1 MEFQKIVNLLD
12 TTFDDKDLPRS
23 VTKKWIEGYDESG
36 KNYDANKEIR
46 IKTPMLKSDL
56 CDFSYAYIVV
66 EGNIA
71 VAKKTFTAN
80 DFEAP
85 HNTAANAAATKT
97 VLAVFQKL
105 MVDQLTMQKIW
116 MSWCQRIICLNTV
129 KITQKQQ
136 GVCGIIIE
144 MNQIVAKMGI

>member
-1 MEFQKIVNLLD
+1 M
-12 TTFDDKDLPRS
+12 
-23 VTKKWIEGYDESG
+23 
-36 KNYDANKEIR
+36 
-46 IKTPMLKSDL
+46 
-56 CDFSYAYIVV
+56 

-71 VAKKTFTAN
+71 VAKKTFIAN

-116 MSWCQRIICLNTV
+116 MS
-129 KITQKQQ
+129 
-136 GVCGIIIE
+136 
-144 MNQIVAKMGI
+144 

>member
-1 MEFQKIVNLLD
+1 
-12 TTFDDKDLPRS
+12 
-23 VTKKWIEGYDESG
+23 
-36 KNYDANKEIR
+36 
-46 IKTPMLKSDL
+46 MLKSDL
-56 CDFSYAYIVV
+56 CDFSYGYIVV

-85 HNTAANAAATKT
+85 HNTTTNAAATKT

-116 MSWCQRIICLNTV
+116 MS
-129 KITQKQQ
+129 
-136 GVCGIIIE
+136 
-144 MNQIVAKMGI
+144 